1 LSLQPQLPGHWPKA
15 ATSTIPIVIFTA
27 GDPVALGLVASLN
40 RPGGNV
46 TGTTSLAGEL
56 APKRLELMHE
66 LIPTATVM
74 ALLVNPTNP
83 ALMASTK
90 REVQAAADILGLQLH
105 IVPAQNLSSMLSLK
119 KWLNFGQ
126 VRS

>member
-1 LSLQPQLPGHWPKA
+1 
-15 ATSTIPIVIFTA
+15 
-27 GDPVALGLVASLN
+27 
-40 RPGGNV
+40 
-46 TGTTSLAGEL
+46 
-56 APKRLELMHE
+56 MHE